1 MQQWYTFFSL
11 KMLFYGTSQ
20 FPTMWTHSTFA
31 NYVSPLKRQFTL
43 QTTTAILFL
52 CTSHLCPHIRWLI
65 SFCTT
70 FTSSRVWLPNHYVVI
85 SWNVKPKR
93 VNAKSSVT
101 WHWAAAVLPHFCKT
115 YDLQRAWFW
124 SHLGHASNLDFF
136 FQTMQALKKLLVI
149 FFGLLWSLA
158 CYSKRKLVS
167 SSILCKLVPSR
178 YELQFSIGILQR
190 SLTLSLFF
198 ATTASQLWPNI
209 FSEKKKIEIF
219 IPAAGQEWLPFLSSF
234 QLLFFRCC
242 QIAWWVLYKF

>member
-20 FPTMWTHSTFA
+20 FPTLWTHSTFA

-136 FQTMQALKKLLVI
+136 SNHAGIRFQHSVHKSDLFAKGIRATEWPLVKGEKL
-149 FFGLLWSLA
+149 
-158 CYSKRKLVS
+158 
-167 SSILCKLVPSR
+167 
-178 YELQFSIGILQR
+178 
-190 SLTLSLFF
+190 
-198 ATTASQLWPNI
+198 
-209 FSEKKKIEIF
+209 
-219 IPAAGQEWLPFLSSF
+219 
-234 QLLFFRCC
+234 
-242 QIAWWVLYKF
+242 